1 MAKEYAN
8 RLMSHCPFC
17 HAEAVDQRTEG
28 DRKYACGTWGDRV
41 LGIYKKGCGPKASQL
56 KLWDE

>member
-1 MAKEYAN
+1 MAKK
-8 RLMSHCPFC
+8 LMSHCPFC
-17 HAEAVDQRTEG
+17 HAPAATVGSEG